1 VPLGPGRYGANAEK
15 LIREFGTDLCVV
27 LMLGEKGPFFDV
39 ATKDPELVKELPVVL
54 REVAKGIEEDLGI
67 RSEQSFVEGL
77 AQATLANWAN
87 MEKSKVAVFDYQK
100 AVRKDP
106 IQLLQLGM
114 MIVLDKPIYIM
125 IPKGVP
131 LSGNFRAVCHGI
143 EEYEHGNEEDFSA
156 AFTRL
161 MTKATKG
168 M

>member
-114 MIVLDKPIYIM
+114 MDRP
-125 IPKGVP
+125 
-131 LSGNFRAVCHGI
+131 R
-143 EEYEHGNEEDFSA
+143 
-156 AFTRL
+156 
-161 MTKATKG
+161 
-168 M
+168 